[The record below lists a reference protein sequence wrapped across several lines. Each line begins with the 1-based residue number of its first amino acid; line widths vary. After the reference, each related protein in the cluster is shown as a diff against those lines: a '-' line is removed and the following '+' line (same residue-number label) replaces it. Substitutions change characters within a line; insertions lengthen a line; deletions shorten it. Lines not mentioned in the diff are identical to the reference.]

1 MQLRKKTLNKL
12 ASILVLNF
20 FLVGCATVTPNK
32 IQDDKSSYDAT
43 TPKQYDKD
51 NGGLISFV
59 GDDALITRQARER
72 YNNLIK
78 MYRIKFK
85 KEKAIDLV
93 EDSGVKPYKDNFGNE
108 LFLISSEHLVYFGV
122 LNSWLKEKVPADNI
136 IDKTIDKINN

>member
-1 MQLRKKTLNKL
+1 MNKL

-20 FLVGCATVTPNK
+20 LLVGCATVTPNK

-93 EDSGVKPYKDNFGNE
+93 EDSGVKTYKDSFGNE
-108 LFLISSEHLVYFGV
+108 LFLINSEHLVYFGV
-122 LNSWLKEKVPADNI
+122 LNSWLKEKVPQDNI
-136 IDKTIDKINN
+136 LDKTIDKINN

>member
-1 MQLRKKTLNKL
+1 MNKL

-20 FLVGCATVTPNK
+20 LLVGCVTVTPNK

-51 NGGLISFV
+51 NGGLISFI
-59 GDDALITRQARER
+59 GDDALITSQARAR

-85 KEKAIDLV
+85 KEKAIDLT
-93 EDSGVKPYKDNFGNE
+93 EDAGITPYKDNFGNE

-122 LNSWLKEKVPADNI
+122 MNSWLKEKVPQDNI
-136 IDKTIDKINN
+136 IDKTIEKINN

>member
-1 MQLRKKTLNKL
+1 LNKL

-20 FLVGCATVTPNK
+20 FLVGCVTVTPNK

-108 LFLISSEHLVYFGV
+108 LFLINSEHLVYFGV
-122 LNSWLKEKVPADNI
+122 LNSWLKEKVPQDNI
-136 IDKTIDKINN
+136 LDKTIDKINN

>member
-1 MQLRKKTLNKL
+1 MKKL
-12 ASILVLNF
+12 ASILALNF
-20 FLVGCATVTPNK
+20 LFIGCATVTPNK

-108 LFLISSEHLVYFGV
+108 LFLIDSEHLVYFGV
-122 LNSWLKEKVPADNI
+122 LNSWLKEKVPQDNI
-136 IDKTIDKINN
+136 LDKTIDKINN

>member
-1 MQLRKKTLNKL
+1 MNKL

-20 FLVGCATVTPNK
+20 LLVGCATVTPNK

-93 EDSGVKPYKDNFGNE
+93 EDSGVKSYKDSFGNE
-108 LFLISSEHLVYFGV
+108 LFLINSEHLVYFGV
-122 LNSWLKEKVPADNI
+122 MNSWLKEKVPQDNI
-136 IDKTIDKINN
+136 LDKTIDKINN

>member
-1 MQLRKKTLNKL
+1 MKKL
-12 ASILVLNF
+12 ASILALNF
-20 FLVGCATVTPNK
+20 LFLGCVTVTPNK

-93 EDSGVKPYKDNFGNE
+93 EDSGIKPYKDNFGNE
-108 LFLISSEHLVYFGV
+108 LFLIDSEHLVYFGV
-122 LNSWLKEKVPADNI
+122 LNSWLKEKVPSDNI

>member
-1 MQLRKKTLNKL
+1 MKKFVS
-12 ASILVLNF
+12 ALVLN
-20 FLVGCATVTPNK
+20 LLLIGCATVTPNK

-51 NGGLISFV
+51 NGGLISFI
-59 GDDALITRQARER
+59 GDDALITNQARDR

-93 EDSGVKPYKDNFGNE
+93 EDSGIKPYKDSFGNE
-108 LFLISSEHLVYFGV
+108 LFLIDSEHLVYFGV
-122 LNSWLKEKVPADNI
+122 LNSWLKEKVSQDNI
-136 IDKTIDKINN
+136 IDKVLDKTN

>member
-1 MQLRKKTLNKL
+1 MKKL
-12 ASILVLNF
+12 ASILALNF
-20 FLVGCATVTPNK
+20 LFIGCATVTPDK

-85 KEKAIDLV
+85 KEKAIDLN
-93 EDSGVKPYKDNFGNE
+93 EDSGIKPYKDNFANE
-108 LFLISSEHLVYFGV
+108 LYLIDSEHLVYFGV
-122 LNSWLKEKVPADNI
+122 LNSWLKEKVSQDNI
-136 IDKTIDKINN
+136 IDKALDKVN

>member
-1 MQLRKKTLNKL
+1 LNKL

-85 KEKAIDLV
+85 KEKAIDLN
-93 EDSGVKPYKDNFGNE
+93 EDSGITPYKDNFGNE
-108 LFLISSEHLVYFGV
+108 LFLIDSEHLVYFGV
-122 LNSWLKEKVPADNI
+122 MNSWLKEKVPQDNI
-136 IDKTIDKINN
+136 LDKTIDKINN

>member
-1 MQLRKKTLNKL
+1 LNKL
-12 ASILVLNF
+12 ASILALNF
-20 FLVGCATVTPNK
+20 IFIGCATVTPDK

-93 EDSGVKPYKDNFGNE
+93 EDSGVKPYKDNFANE
-108 LFLISSEHLVYFGV
+108 LYLIDSEHLVYFGV
-122 LNSWLKEKVPADNI
+122 MNTWLKEKVTQDSV
-136 IDKTIDKINN
+136 IDKTIDRINN

>member
-1 MQLRKKTLNKL
+1 MNKL

-85 KEKAIDLV
+85 KEKAIELN
-93 EDSGVKPYKDNFGNE
+93 EDSGIKPYKDNFGNE
-108 LFLISSEHLVYFGV
+108 LYIIDSEHLVYFGV
-122 LNSWLKEKVPADNI
+122 MNSWLKEKVPQDNI

>member
-1 MQLRKKTLNKL
+1 LKKL
-12 ASILVLNF
+12 ASILALNF
-20 FLVGCATVTPNK
+20 LFIGCATVTPNK

-43 TPKQYDKD
+43 TPKQYDRD

-78 MYRIKFK
+78 MYKIKFK
-85 KEKAIDLV
+85 KEKAIDLT
-93 EDSGVKPYKDNFGNE
+93 EDSGITPYKDNFNNE

-122 LNSWLKEKVPADNI
+122 MNSWLKEKVPQDNI
-136 IDKTIDKINN
+136 LDKTIDKINN

>member
-1 MQLRKKTLNKL
+1 
-12 ASILVLNF
+12 
-20 FLVGCATVTPNK
+20 VTPNK

-93 EDSGVKPYKDNFGNE
+93 EDSGITPYKDNFGNQ

-122 LNSWLKEKVPADNI
+122 MNSWLKEKVSQDNI
-136 IDKTIDKINN
+136 IDKALDKVN

>member
-1 MQLRKKTLNKL
+1 MKKL
-12 ASILVLNF
+12 ASILALNF
-20 FLVGCATVTPNK
+20 VFIGCATVTPNK

-43 TPKQYDKD
+43 TPKQYDRD

-85 KEKAIDLV
+85 KEKAIDLN
-93 EDSGVKPYKDNFGNE
+93 EDSGVKPYKDTFGNE
-108 LFLISSEHLVYFGV
+108 LFLIDSEHLVYFGV
-122 LNSWLKEKVPADNI
+122 LNSWLKEKVSQDNI
-136 IDKTIDKINN
+136 LDKTIDKINN

>member
-1 MQLRKKTLNKL
+1 MKKL

-20 FLVGCATVTPNK
+20 LLVGCATVTPNK

-51 NGGLISFV
+51 NGGLIFFV

-85 KEKAIDLV
+85 KEKAIDLT
-93 EDSGVKPYKDNFGNE
+93 EDAGITPYKDNFNNE
-108 LFLISSEHLVYFGV
+108 LYLIDEEHLVYFGV
-122 LNSWLKEKVPADNI
+122 MNSWLKEKVPADNM
-136 IDKTIDKINN
+136 IDKAIDKISN